1 MFLVLPLSLLAFVT
15 LAVVGVP
22 LNHTERAAHPTSV
35 ILNGETYVN
44 KVSAPLSRCQSTMP

>member
-35 ILNGETYVN
+35 IPNGETYVN